1 MKKISSLITLV
12 VIFTVSSCSTS
23 KKTTSSESD
32 LQEELNQKNSVSMTL
47 LQRMQQKPGIIVRNG
62 APLLQKAL
70 NSQSGFGNPEPLY
83 VLDGQTMGNSFETIN
98 SVVTNIMVKKI
109 EILFG
114 SNAASYGAQAGKG
127 VIKIT
132 TFK

>member
-1 MKKISSLITLV
+1 
-12 VIFTVSSCSTS
+12 
-23 KKTTSSESD
+23 
-32 LQEELNQKNSVSMTL
+32 MTL
-47 LQRMQQKPGIIVRNG
+47 LQRMQQKPGVIVRNG
-62 APLLQKAL
+62 VPLIQKAL

-83 VLDGQTMGNSFETIN
+83 VLDGQTMGNSFQTIN
-98 SVVTNIMVKKI
+98 SVVTNVMVKKI

-132 TFK
+132 TFQ